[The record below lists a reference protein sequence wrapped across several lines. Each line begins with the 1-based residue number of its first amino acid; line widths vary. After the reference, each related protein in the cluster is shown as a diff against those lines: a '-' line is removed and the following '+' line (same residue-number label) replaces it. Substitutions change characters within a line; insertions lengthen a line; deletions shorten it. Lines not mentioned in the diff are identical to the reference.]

1 LLFDR
6 STLTYLVVQYKY
18 FFSSFEGFFMIK
30 SNLPVLLAEKRLK
43 VADLIRMTDIS
54 KSTMH
59 KIYNDQTSRID
70 FETIDKICEA
80 LEVQVGDLFEYVPN
94 PKAEN

>member
-1 LLFDR
+1 
-6 STLTYLVVQYKY
+6 
-18 FFSSFEGFFMIK
+18 MIK
-30 SNLPVLLAEKRLK
+30 SNLPVLLAERRMK
-43 VADLIRMTDIS
+43 VADLIRMTNIS

-80 LEVQVGDLFEYVPN
+80 LDVQVGDIFEYVPN
-94 PKAEN
+94 LPVVDSN

>member
-1 LLFDR
+1 MQVLFK
-6 STLTYLVVQYKY
+6 SIKVFY
-18 FFSSFEGFFMIK
+18 MIK
-30 SNLPVLLAEKRLK
+30 SNLPVLLAERRLK

-59 KIYNDQTSRID
+59 KIYNDQTTRID

-80 LEVQVGDLFEYVPN
+80 LDVQVGDLFLYEPN
-94 PKAEN
+94 KTGS